1 MKRVLLL
8 GDSIRMGYDSMVKEL
23 LSDKY
28 EVFFPEDNGRFSSYT
43 LWQMNQCFKNEGSFD
58 LVHWNN
64 GYWDMNPEYSERYEL
79 FFDPIHLNPQG
90 QKVASDKI
98 IELFECDL

>member
-28 EVFFPEDNGRFSSYT
+28 EVFSLRIMDGFLLIHFGR
-43 LWQMNQCFKNEGSFD
+43 
-58 LVHWNN
+58 
-64 GYWDMNPEYSERYEL
+64 
-79 FFDPIHLNPQG
+79 
-90 QKVASDKI
+90 
-98 IELFECDL
+98 

>member
-28 EVFFPEDNGRFSSYT
+28 EVLFPEDNGRFSSYT
-43 LWQMNQCFKNEGSFD
+43 LWQMNQ
-58 LVHWNN
+58 
-64 GYWDMNPEYSERYEL
+64 
-79 FFDPIHLNPQG
+79 
-90 QKVASDKI
+90 
-98 IELFECDL
+98 

>member
-28 EVFFPEDNGRFSSYT
+28 EVFFPEDNGRFFFLYT
-43 LWQMNQCFKNEGSFD
+43 LADESMF
-58 LVHWNN
+58 
-64 GYWDMNPEYSERYEL
+64 
-79 FFDPIHLNPQG
+79 
-90 QKVASDKI
+90 
-98 IELFECDL
+98 